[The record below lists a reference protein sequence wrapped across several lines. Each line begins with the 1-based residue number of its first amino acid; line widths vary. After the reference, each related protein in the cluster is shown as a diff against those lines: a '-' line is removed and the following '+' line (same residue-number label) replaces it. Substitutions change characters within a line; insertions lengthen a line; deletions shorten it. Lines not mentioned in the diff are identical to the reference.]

1 MRIAPTNI
9 TPLKTGWQAGFGTFF
24 GLAIA
29 G

>member
-9 TPLKTGWQAGFGTFF
+9 TPFTTGSQAGFGTFF